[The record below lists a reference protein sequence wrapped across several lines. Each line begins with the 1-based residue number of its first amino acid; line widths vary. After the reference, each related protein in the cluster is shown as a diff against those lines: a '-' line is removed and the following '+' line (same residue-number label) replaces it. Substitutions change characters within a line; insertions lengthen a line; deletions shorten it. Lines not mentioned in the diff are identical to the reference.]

1 MSYSLDTVNQMSQAE
16 FVTAFGAIFE
26 ETPSVAKQAWE
37 NRPFDSVEELHRAMV
52 DVVKADTEISQLAL
66 IKAHPDLG
74 SRATMAEASVQEQA
88 GAGLGQMSEQ
98 EYTRFQQLNSAYKR
112 KFEFPFILAVKGH
125 TVASILQAFEDRLKN
140 SANSEREQAL
150 AEIFQI
156 ARFRLEDAVTNK
168 SC

>member
-1 MSYSLDTVNQMSQAE
+1 VPYSFNTINQMTQTE

-37 NRPFDSVEELHRAMV
+37 KRPFSSVEALHQAMV
-52 DVVKADTEISQLAL
+52 DVVEADTEASQLAL

-74 SRATMAEASVQEQA
+74 SRAAMAAASVQEQA
-88 GAGLGQMSEQ
+88 GAGLGQMNEQ
-98 EYTRFQQLNSAYKR
+98 EYARFQQLNSAYKQ

-125 TVASILQAFEDRLKN
+125 TVESILRSFEDRLKN
-140 SANSEREQAL
+140 SVDSERERAL

-156 ARFRLEDAVTNK
+156 ARFRLEDAVTGE
-168 SC
+168 SI

>member
-1 MSYSLDTVNQMSQAE
+1 MSYSLDTVNQMSQTE

-37 NRPFDSVEELHRAMV
+37 KRPFSSVEALHQAMV
-52 DVVKADTEISQLAL
+52 DVVEADTEASQLAL

-74 SRATMAEASVQEQA
+74 SCAVMAEASVQEQA

-98 EYTRFQQLNSAYKR
+98 DYARFQQLNSAYKQ

-125 TVASILQAFEDRLKN
+125 TVESILQSFEDRLKN
-140 SANSEREQAL
+140 SVESEQEQAL

-156 ARFRLEDAVTNK
+156 ARFRLEDAVTRE
-168 SC
+168 